1 MELYNLDTE
10 LTFGK
15 YKGET
20 VLDILKKESTYI
32 SSYCLV
38 KREGF
43 YITDEVYEASII
55 YGYKG
60 SIDDHVAQGHSAEEA
75 INICKKADPNK
86 DYFIEKR
93 KLYKDYLLKQ
103 YNQKIESQLS
113 GNGNIIVKHS
123 IF

>member
-20 VLDILKKESTYI
+20 VLEILKKESTYI
-32 SSYCLV
+32 SRYCLV

-55 YGYKG
+55 YGNKG
-60 SIDDHVAQGHSAEEA
+60 PIDDHVAQGHSAEEA
-75 INICKKADPNK
+75 INICREADLSK
-86 DYFIEKR
+86 DYFKEKR
-93 KLYKDYLLKQ
+93 KVYKDYLLKQ
-103 YNQKIESQLS
+103 YNQKLESQLS